1 MARAQQSGIRLTKED
16 AAIIKGMLRRG
27 DRQHDI
33 ASWFG
38 VNGGRI
44 AEISA
49 RRKFADVLIETDN
62 LPPEGPY
69 ITGRNSIKIKTV
81 LLDIVNKIHEMRQK
95 QPNDDQYAL
104 LSEVNEKLE
113 KVLKSF

>member
-1 MARAQQSGIRLTKED
+1 MARAQESGIKLTKED

-49 RRKFADVLIETDN
+49 RRKFADVLIETEN
-62 LPPEGPY
+62 LPPSGPY
-69 ITGRNSIKIKTV
+69 ITGQGSLKIKMA
-81 LLDIVNKIHEMRQK
+81 LSDILNKMQETRQQ
-95 QPNDDQYAL
+95 QPNGDPSAI

-113 KVLKSF
+113 KVLELF